1 MRRLADAFLRGLV
14 ALVLRVFFRRI
25 EVIGGERIPRQGPL
39 LLLAN
44 HVNSLID
51 PCLVIHTAPRMPRF
65 LAKSTLWDLGYMR
78 PFLNLAAA
86 IPVYRRHDEGV
97 DTTRNA
103 EMFARCHEL
112 LRDGGTIALFPE
124 GISHNQPS
132 LQPLKTGAARIALE
146 AEARF
151 GPLGIRLLPVGLLF
165 DAKDTFRS
173 RVVVHVGEAI
183 EIGKR
188 SDDPGA
194 DPGADR
200 EAVRALTDRMDE
212 GLRRVTLNYDSWHEA
227 ELVERAADLYSRP
240 WAEVPGEAPLAQGV
254 PLRRAF
260 LAGYRQLRASHPE
273 EVAAVAAAVERYE
286 VTLRALD
293 LRDDQVAALYEGR
306 QVMRWL
312 VHTAYV
318 LLVLLPLACLGFL
331 LNAVP
336 YRIPR
341 WAARRFA
348 PSPDTVSTY
357 KIFTALFV
365 YPGFWVLVSL
375 LVGWSLSTVGGSA
388 GGWIAG
394 LTTLILAPIT
404 GWFAL
409 RFKEHQGRLFN
420 EARAFLL
427 LARERQAK
435 ALRRHRKEIYQQ
447 MDALVAL
454 YRQGE
459 EHDA

>member
-1 MRRLADAFLRGLV
+1 MMRRLADAFLHGLV
-14 ALVLRVFFRRI
+14 ALIVRIFFRRI

-44 HVNSLID
+44 HINSLID

-65 LAKSTLWDLGYMR
+65 LAKSTLWDLAYMR
-78 PFLNLAAA
+78 PFLHLAAA

-97 DTTRNA
+97 DTTRNE

-146 AEARF
+146 AEDRF
-151 GPLGIRLLPVGLLF
+151 GPLGVRLLPVGLLF
-165 DAKDTFRS
+165 DDKGTFRS
-173 RVVVHVGEAI
+173 QVVVHVGEAI
-183 EIGKR
+183 DLPER
-188 SDDPGA
+188 QAAPSGA
-194 DPGADR
+194 GR
-200 EAVRALTDRMDE
+200 EAVRELTERMDE
-212 GLRRVTLNYDSWHEA
+212 GLRQVTLNYDNWHEA
-227 ELVERAADLYSRP
+227 ALVERAADLYSRP
-240 WAEVPGEAPLAQGV
+240 WAEVPGEAPLADGV
-254 PLRRAF
+254 TLRRAF
-260 LAGYRQLRASHPE
+260 LEGYRQLQESHPE
-273 EVAAVAAAVERYE
+273 EVAAVATAVERYDD
-286 VTLRALD
+286 TLRALH

-306 QVMRWL
+306 RVMRWL

-336 YRIPR
+336 YHFPR
-341 WAARRFA
+341 WAAQRFA

-357 KIFTALFV
+357 KIFGALFA
-365 YPGFWVLVSL
+365 YPGFWLFVSL
-375 LVGWSLSTVGGSA
+375 FVGWATGSVA
-388 GGWIAG
+388 GWVAGWIGA
-394 LTTLILAPIT
+394 LATLILAPLS

-420 EARAFLL
+420 ETRAFLL
-427 LARERQAK
+427 FLRERQATE
-435 ALRRHRKEIYQQ
+435 LRQLRKEIYQQ
-447 MDALVAL
+447 VEALVEL
-454 YRQGE
+454 HRQGE
-459 EHDA
+459 DHDA